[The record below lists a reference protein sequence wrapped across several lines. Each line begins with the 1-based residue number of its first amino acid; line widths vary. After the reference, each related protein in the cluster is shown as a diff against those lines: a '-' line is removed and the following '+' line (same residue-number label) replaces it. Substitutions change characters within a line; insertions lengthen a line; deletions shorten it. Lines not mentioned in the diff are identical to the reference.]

1 MAAFSGKVVHGET
14 TLLVATGAA
23 GTAGPATGAPGGF
36 GPIVV
41 HGAGGGPGVAAG
53 PVPVLVNFA
62 ATICDSANE
71 SPSASLE

>member
-1 MAAFSGKVVHGET
+1 MAALSGRVVHGET

-23 GTAGPATGAPGGF
+23 GTAGPATGAPGGL

-41 HGAGGGPGVAAG
+41 HGAGGPGVAAG